1 MKLKNKCS
9 SLISMDNTTDRK
21 KGDTMKVA
29 LSENTRGMVT
39 MAKGRKVRGQ
49 DKFHVILEDNQ
60 GRVYETKKTYALST
74 IKKYFNEGRYV
85 IFTRD
90 QNTGQTT
97 IKRVG

>member
-1 MKLKNKCS
+1 
-9 SLISMDNTTDRK
+9 MDKTQGQK
-21 KGDTMKVA
+21 KGDRMKVE
-29 LSENTRGMVT
+29 LSHNTRGMVS

-49 DKFHVILEDNQ
+49 DKFHVVLEDNQ

-97 IKRVG
+97 IKRVS

>member
-1 MKLKNKCS
+1 ME
-9 SLISMDNTTDRK
+9 NTQARK
-21 KGDTMKVA
+21 KGDTMQVQ
-29 LSENTRGMVT
+29 LSENTRGMVS
-39 MAKGRKVRGQ
+39 MSKGRKVRGQ
-49 DKFHVILEDNQ
+49 DKFHVVLEDNQ

-97 IKRVG
+97 IKRVS

>member
-1 MKLKNKCS
+1 METTKTRNKRGAEMQVI
-9 SLISMDNTTDRK
+9 LDANK
-21 KGDTMKVA
+21 
-29 LSENTRGMVT
+29 RGMVS
-39 MAKGRKVRGQ
+39 MSKGRKVRGQ

>member
-1 MKLKNKCS
+1 METTKTRNKRGAEMQVI
-9 SLISMDNTTDRK
+9 LDANK
-21 KGDTMKVA
+21 
-29 LSENTRGMVT
+29 RGMVS
-39 MAKGRKVRGQ
+39 MSKGRKVRGQ
-49 DKFHVILEDNQ
+49 DKFHVVLEDNQ

-97 IKRVG
+97 IKRVS

>member
-1 MKLKNKCS
+1 METTKTRNKRGAEMQVI
-9 SLISMDNTTDRK
+9 LDANK
-21 KGDTMKVA
+21 
-29 LSENTRGMVT
+29 RGMVS
-39 MAKGRKVRGQ
+39 MSKGRKVRGQ
-49 DKFHVILEDNQ
+49 DKFHVVLEDNQ

-90 QNTGQTT
+90 QVTGQTT